1 MNDLLDETTLRR
13 ALRLEA
19 DEPLPRVDPAAI
31 AAAAERPRLA
41 AATALIAIGVTAAG
55 AAVVWSAFAILAPAV
70 MVQAFDFA
78 LGVVAVFAVPARTIA
93 EVVQQPAVPLSLL
106 AALAIATAYEMRER
120 RVAHAGVR

>member
-19 DEPLPRVDPAAI
+19 DEPLPRFDPAAI

-55 AAVVWSAFAILAPAV
+55 AAMVWSAFAILAPAV
-70 MVQAFDFA
+70 MVQAFDVA
-78 LGVVAVFAVPARTIA
+78 LGVVAAFAVPARTIA
-93 EVVQQPAVPLSLL
+93 DVVQQPAVPLSLL